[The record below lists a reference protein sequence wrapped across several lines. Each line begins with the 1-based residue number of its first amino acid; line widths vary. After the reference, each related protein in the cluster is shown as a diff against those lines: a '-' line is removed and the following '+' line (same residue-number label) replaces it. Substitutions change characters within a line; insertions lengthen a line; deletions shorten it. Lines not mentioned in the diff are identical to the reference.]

1 MSNLGDLN
9 EHLFNQLSRLSDE
22 NLKGDDLKDEIN
34 RARTVSDL
42 SKRVIETGR
51 LALDA
56 ERFKDDKWN
65 ADAELPKMLSDG
77 NDI

>member
-65 ADAELPKMLSDG
+65 AEAELPRMLSDG
-77 NDI
+77 SE

>member
-9 EHLFNQLSRLSDE
+9 EHLFNQLNRLSDDS
-22 NLKGDDLKDEIN
+22 LKGDDLKDEIN
-34 RARTVSDL
+34 RAKTVSDL

-65 ADAELPKMLSDG
+65 AEAELPKMLSDG
-77 NDI
+77 SE